1 VSAPPLL
8 QVERLVK
15 HFPVTA
21 GVARR
26 EVGRV
31 KAVDGVSFEL
41 AAGETLGLVGESGC
55 GKTTLGRCVLRLIE
69 PTSGRVQFDGHD
81 LLGASPKELKRMRRH
96 MQIVFQDPFSSLN
109 PRMTVLDIVGEA
121 LEVHGLARGAEL
133 ERRVVKLLEKVGIAS
148 GWINRYPHEFSGGQ
162 RQRIGVARAIAL
174 SPKLIVCDEAVSALD
189 VSIQAQVINLLIT
202 LRREMGLSY
211 LFIAHDLSVVRHI
224 SHRIA
229 VMYLGQVVETAG
241 TRRLF
246 EMPSHPYTRALLSA
260 IPVPDPTRHSRRIL
274 LQGDVPTPLDPPAG
288 CRFNTR
294 CPAAFERCY
303 TEEPVAVDRG
313 DGHRVK
319 CFLAYDLAPGPAG
332 DTVLDQKLEAALAG
346 SRVAP
351 AATAQTARQ
360 PSVPEL
366 PKGSQRVEAP
376 ARVRPKLAG
385 ALSALGAI
393 AILAGAPGTG
403 SLLALCGMGLFL
415 TTNPAR
421 TRVWIL
427 GAVMSLLVLLGTGA
441 GLRRAERRDEA
452 RTQLAALEAALA
464 ARREA
469 VGAYPEKLSELG
481 WRLIAAVGSTR
492 ALDPWGRAWHY
503 RVPGS
508 EGRPYDLGS
517 GGASGGSPVGHPP
530 PAEAPE

>member
-1 VSAPPLL
+1 MSAPPLL
-8 QVERLVK
+8 QVDDLVK

-21 GVARR
+21 GIARR

-41 AAGETLGLVGESGC
+41 APGETLGLVGESGC
-55 GKTTLGRCVLRLIE
+55 GKTTLGRCVLRLLE

-81 LLGASPKELKRMRRH
+81 LLGASRVELTRLRRE

-121 LEVHGLARGAEL
+121 LEVHGVVTGAQVEG
-133 ERRVVKLLEKVGIAS
+133 RVVELLEKVGIPR

-174 SPKLIVCDEAVSALD
+174 APKLIVCDEAVSALD
-189 VSIQAQVINLLIT
+189 VSIQAQVINLLIA
-202 LRREMGLSY
+202 LRREMGLAY

-303 TEEPVAVDRG
+303 FEEPMAVDRG

-319 CFLAYDLAPGPAG
+319 CFLAYDVEPGPAG
-332 DTVLDQKLEAALAG
+332 DRALDQKLEAALAG
-346 SRVAP
+346 SRVASVRGTRSP
-351 AATAQTARQ
+351 AA
-360 PSVPEL
+360 PEL
-366 PKGSQRVEAP
+366 PKGSQRIEAP
-376 ARVRPKLAG
+376 ARVRPKLSG
-385 ALSALGAI
+385 ALFGLGAI
-393 AILAGAPGTG
+393 GILAGSPIAG
-403 SLLALCGMGLFL
+403 SLLALCALGVFL
-415 TTNPAR
+415 TTNPDR

-427 GAVMSLLVLLGTGA
+427 GAVMSLLVLHGTGA
-441 GLRRAERRDEA
+441 FWQRAERQSQA
-452 RTQLAALEAALA
+452 QTQFAALEAALA
-464 ARREA
+464 ARREL
-469 VGAYPEKLSELG
+469 VGAYPEQLSELG
-481 WRLIAAVGSTR
+481 WRLIPAVGSSR
-492 ALDPWGRAWHY
+492 ALDPWGRAWQY
-503 RVPGS
+503 RVPGGD
-508 EGRPYDLGS
+508 GRPYDLGS
-517 GGASGGSPVGHPP
+517 GGAPGGPSVGHPP
-530 PAEAPE
+530 LAEASE